1 MVEQNIASI
10 QELERLASVLPE
22 KLGGLTQSF
31 DGVQSAIAALAERI
45 DTRREQVSDVLDQ
58 LQAAL
63 GNLPEIMGTQ
73 HTQLEAEIAALETS
87 LGELEAWG
95 EQSRGLLIAGVGQ
108 IKGAISTLVD
118 QSEDNQGTL
127 EELDE
132 RVTAGIDSLQTQV
145 QAGQSA
151 FESAMETAYEQA
163 GSFQEALETAQSGI
177 QDHMNDFS
185 EVVGEGQAEVTS
197 QIESLVQTHFSAAG
211 DGMGQNLTNLSGSVI
226 KERVQELLDETQRRI
241 DQELKQQVEETVG
254 DLGDGVTGAVER
266 LMGRQEKMAGDR
278 LSVKALFDEMGFLLG
293 PLQDSAD
300 TTIKLLDEKKAAEA
314 VGDTAEEVFEDI
326 GTWLG

>member
-31 DGVQSAIAALAERI
+31 DGVQSAIAALTERI

-73 HTQLEAEIAALETS
+73 HTQLEAEITALETS

-95 EQSRGLLIAGVGQ
+95 EQIRGLLIAGAGQ

-118 QSEDNQGTL
+118 QSEDSQGTL

-132 RVTAGIDSLQTQV
+132 RMTAGIDSLQTQV

-197 QIESLVQTHFSAAG
+197 QIESLVQTRFSAAG
-211 DGMGQNLTNLSGSVI
+211 DGMGQNLTNLSRSVI
-226 KERVQELLDETQRRI
+226 KERVQALLDETQRRI

-254 DLGDGVTGAVER
+254 DLGDGVTGAVEQ